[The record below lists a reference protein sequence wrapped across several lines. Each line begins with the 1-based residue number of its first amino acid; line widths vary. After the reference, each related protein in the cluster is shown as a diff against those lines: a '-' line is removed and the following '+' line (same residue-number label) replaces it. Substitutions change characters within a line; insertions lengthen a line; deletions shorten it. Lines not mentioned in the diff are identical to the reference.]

1 MKMPISEIIDRFT
14 ITKLKSERTDENV
27 SDELEVYQ
35 KEIIN
40 YKVDLEEFIARMYT
54 INGKIWDTE
63 GDIRKGT
70 DLPLEEKGRLALQVR
85 DLNCIRN
92 SIKAEIVDKF
102 SEGFKEI
109 KVNYKK
115 INYGRN

>member
-40 YKVDLEEFIARMYT
+40 YKVDLEDFIERMYN
-54 INGKIWDTE
+54 INGKIW
-63 GDIRKGT
+63 RAS
-70 DLPLEEKGRLALQVR
+70 P
-85 DLNCIRN
+85 
-92 SIKAEIVDKF
+92 
-102 SEGFKEI
+102 
-109 KVNYKK
+109 
-115 INYGRN
+115 